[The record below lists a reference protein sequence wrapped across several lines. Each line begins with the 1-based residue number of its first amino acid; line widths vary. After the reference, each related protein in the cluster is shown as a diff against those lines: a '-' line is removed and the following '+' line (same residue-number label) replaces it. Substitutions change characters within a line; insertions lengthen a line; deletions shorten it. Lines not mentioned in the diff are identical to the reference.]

1 MRPKKL
7 ILVLD
12 PDPTSLGITM
22 FSLSVN
28 GYRTVG
34 AHTVA
39 QARSIIAEN
48 PVDTILWIPCVEYHN
63 LIEEFTIPSV
73 MKSMKPELRGMD
85 RILEFLRLAC
95 AKKRGPKPGTRR
107 PQK

>member
-48 PVDTILWIPCVEYHN
+48 PVDAILWTQCNDYQSLPQ
-63 LIEEFTIPSV
+63 EFTIPSV
-73 MKSMKPELRGMD
+73 MKSMEPKLGDMD
-85 RILEFLRLAC
+85 RILEELRWAC
-95 AKKRGPKPGTRR
+95 MKKRGPKPGTRH